1 MPSRA
6 ATWRV
11 GLFVE
16 VEPSRLASA
25 TAMRAVGSV
34 LRDYFAGLVQRP
46 SGSWSVQHSGEWLS
60 RSVAWPEQQ
69 SELGIPAMG
78 CYAVIVH
85 RGLDG
90 LLAQLALEV
99 AEG

>member
-11 GLFVE
+11 GPFVE
-16 VEPSRLASA
+16 VEPSHLASA
-25 TAMRAVGSV
+25 TALQAAGSV
-34 LRDYFAGLVQRP
+34 LRDYFAGPVQRP
-46 SGSWSVQHSGEWLS
+46 SGSYVQHSGAWLS

-78 CYAVIVH
+78 CYVVNVH
-85 RGLDG
+85 RGPDG

-99 AEG
+99 AGG

>member
-11 GLFVE
+11 GPFVE
-16 VEPSRLASA
+16 VEPSHLASA
-25 TAMRAVGSV
+25 TALQAAGSV
-34 LRDYFAGLVQRP
+34 LRDYFAGLVQGP
-46 SGSWSVQHSGEWLS
+46 SGSWRVQHSGVWLS

-78 CYAVIVH
+78 CYVVNAH

-99 AEG
+99 AGG